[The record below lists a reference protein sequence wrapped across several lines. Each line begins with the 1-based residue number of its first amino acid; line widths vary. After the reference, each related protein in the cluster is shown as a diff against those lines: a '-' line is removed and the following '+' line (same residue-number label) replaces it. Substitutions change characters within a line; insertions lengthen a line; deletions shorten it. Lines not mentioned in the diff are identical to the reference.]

1 MTTISA
7 PGELGLLLVP
17 LLLLTTG
24 ISNRR
29 KRAALRPHQP
39 WAGANPGPQRPT
51 LCAYPW
57 GGAVHEPQP
66 HTGNNRY
73 DDTGDHVDPGRSR
86 VDGKPDSPCRHCH
99 PHTEQ
104 EVDPLLPL
112 DDRQQ
117 RGARADD
124 DCDATHP

>member
-24 ISNRR
+24 IANRR

-39 WAGANPGPQRPT
+39 WAGANPSPQRPT

-57 GGAVHEPQP
+57 WRAVHEPQP
-66 HTGNNRY
+66 HTGNNHY
-73 DDTGDHVDPGRSR
+73 DDAGDHVDPRLSR
-86 VDGKPDSPCRHCH
+86 VSGKPDTPRRHCH
-99 PHTEQ
+99 PDT
-104 EVDPLLPL
+104 DPYGDP
-112 DDRQQ
+112 
-117 RGARADD
+117 
-124 DCDATHP
+124 